1 MHITELV
8 QHLEITRPGKH
19 AFDYRLVSKALG
31 YNRQEVTLEDYREIA
46 RRYSE
51 LDQLFRRAC
60 QSLIALAEDNKRLQA
75 ENDFMLRLVNSRMNT
90 EDI

>member
-31 YNRQEVTLEDYREIA
+31 YNSQKVTLADYQEIA